1 MFLSKNQYIPKIIA
15 VWSMIFFISA
25 HIAEQNA
32 GICSPNMI
40 LGDNFNAGIVIYVFT
55 KIRKEDI
62 NGSAKTQ

>member
-1 MFLSKNQYIPKIIA
+1 
-15 VWSMIFFISA
+15 MIFFIFA
-25 HIAEQNA
+25 YIAEQNA

-55 KIRKEDI
+55 KIRKEGI